1 MTDTERELTRAPSAA
16 APTERPG
23 MSEYLL
29 AMSHEIKA
37 PLNAVIGMSGLL
49 LDDELTP
56 KQRQYVKSVNA
67 AGESLA
73 TILNDVLDL
82 ARVSANRLVVEPIP
96 FDLKSMIEE
105 TANVL
110 TPRANERGLV
120 LRVDWRPELP
130 RHVVGDPGRTRQ
142 VLGNLVGHAVNATSQ
157 GEVVIRVMPEGDRD
171 GVPIIRFVVEDTGIG
186 ISAERL
192 SRVFRDYVPV
202 DASPYRSFGVTG
214 LGLRLSAE
222 LVGLMGGE
230 IGADSEPGRG
240 SRFWFLLPMHAAEPQ
255 SLTGAGTAPATRAG
269 RVLIIE
275 ADPSSRSR
283 LAQQF
288 ESVGWSAEFLEDL
301 EQLLDELR
309 EASAVGDPY
318 QACVFSHY
326 AVRPLHV
333 DLAMR
338 IKADPRLA
346 SLALVM
352 ITAVGSPGDAKK
364 LWHAGFAA
372 YLRKPVPSEEITET
386 LAALGRV
393 GQDGRGNSLITRHSL
408 AESRNA
414 QSFAVE
420 GIDAMLATLTPPEEQ
435 VDDDA
440 TDGTDAAEPAA
451 QAAEPA
457 DAPLTAWLDSMPLGG
472 PTSVTPEAP
481 AVPSLQLTPPPAEP
495 VESTAAAEPAPE
507 PTAPSADEPS
517 VQTNL
522 EFTPPAQPAFTIAA
536 PVVAPAIAPVAEPVA
551 PSTPA
556 PTFNQLIAP
565 VIPPAISFAAVA
577 PIAPPSIS
585 EPVVPAAAEA
595 ETESRADVAPAAVA
609 QPDQTLDEAGV
620 GAEVSAELAPP
631 SGESESAST
640 EVEPTVLDIVP
651 PVVAP
656 VADEA
661 EPATLALD
669 LVAPAEP
676 TPPAIAF
683 DVAAPVET
691 TPPAIALDVTT
702 PAALSLDLTPP
713 EAAPAALTLDL
724 APAEAQPAAPPL
736 DLAAPADA
744 PAPEA
749 TPAVFMIDLVETPA
763 PAPAAAPEMVTME
776 QVSEANQPII
786 ELADLAPDVVPA
798 GADLT
803 AREDSVV
810 TAVEGLAKASWEEAA
825 PVPAMD
831 GLLVTDLAN
840 DGAPAADGIV
850 EAVDVAPPGVDVTRP
865 ADAPIAIDLVDVVL
879 PGEDIGIKAEAAV
892 APEPFLITAAEVVA
906 PSIGS
911 DRVETIAT
919 VDDHEP
925 LALMSAHDEPGPVAA
940 PVAVEPATDLA
951 VVDIMLLDQ
960 LAQGAGFFPNYLV
973 GSFLREAPARI
984 AEIATAATRGDA
996 TRVAEAAAGLRRAS
1010 TSVGAARLEDLA
1022 TRMERETGAGR
1033 GEQAAGYLGA
1043 IEHCFLEVRQALESA
1058 SPRGL
1063 PADPPAVGANF
1074 LDQLSPEREGP
1085 ARLLALKLVDSFTAE
1100 APNRVADIRGAVG
1113 AGDAESAQRLAQ
1125 TFKGMCGLI
1134 GAETLAKL
1142 GALVEADARLKRV
1155 ALAERYLEHLENE
1168 LVRVQTTLAKVRG

>member
-440 TDGTDAAEPAA
+440 TDGTDATEP
-451 QAAEPA
+451 AAEPA

-595 ETESRADVAPAAVA
+595 EPESRADVAPAAETEARADVA
-609 QPDQTLDEAGV
+609 PAEPEARADVAPAEPELSLVAEAPAAVVQPDQALDEAGV

-656 VADEA
+656 VADEG

-669 LVAPAEP
+669 LVAPAEA
-676 TPPAIAF
+676 TPPAIAL
-683 DVAAPVET
+683 DVAAPVEA

-702 PAALSLDLTPP
+702 PAALSLDLTPAG
-713 EAAPAALTLDL
+713 AAPAALTLDL
-724 APAEAQPAAPPL
+724 AAPAEP
-736 DLAAPADA
+736 
-744 PAPEA
+744 
-749 TPAVFMIDLVETPA
+749 

-776 QVSEANQPII
+776 QVSEANQPVI
-786 ELADLAPDVVPA
+786 ELAELAPDVVPA

-840 DGAPAADGIV
+840 DGAPTDDGIV

-925 LALMSAHDEPGPVAA
+925 LALMSAHDEPAPVAA

>member
-1 MTDTERELTRAPSAA
+1 
-16 APTERPG
+16 
-23 MSEYLL
+23 
-29 AMSHEIKA
+29 
-37 PLNAVIGMSGLL
+37 
-49 LDDELTP
+49 
-56 KQRQYVKSVNA
+56 
-67 AGESLA
+67 
-73 TILNDVLDL
+73 
-82 ARVSANRLVVEPIP
+82 
-96 FDLKSMIEE
+96 
-105 TANVL
+105 
-110 TPRANERGLV
+110 
-120 LRVDWRPELP
+120 
-130 RHVVGDPGRTRQ
+130 
-142 VLGNLVGHAVNATSQ
+142 
-157 GEVVIRVMPEGDRD
+157 
-171 GVPIIRFVVEDTGIG
+171 
-186 ISAERL
+186 
-192 SRVFRDYVPV
+192 
-202 DASPYRSFGVTG
+202 
-214 LGLRLSAE
+214 
-222 LVGLMGGE
+222 
-230 IGADSEPGRG
+230 
-240 SRFWFLLPMHAAEPQ
+240 
-255 SLTGAGTAPATRAG
+255 
-269 RVLIIE
+269 
-275 ADPSSRSR
+275 
-283 LAQQF
+283 
-288 ESVGWSAEFLEDL
+288 
-301 EQLLDELR
+301 
-309 EASAVGDPY
+309 
-318 QACVFSHY
+318 
-326 AVRPLHV
+326 
-333 DLAMR
+333 
-338 IKADPRLA
+338 
-346 SLALVM
+346 
-352 ITAVGSPGDAKK
+352 
-364 LWHAGFAA
+364 
-372 YLRKPVPSEEITET
+372 
-386 LAALGRV
+386 
-393 GQDGRGNSLITRHSL
+393 
-408 AESRNA
+408 
-414 QSFAVE
+414 
-420 GIDAMLATLTPPEEQ
+420 
-435 VDDDA
+435 
-440 TDGTDAAEPAA
+440 
-451 QAAEPA
+451 
-457 DAPLTAWLDSMPLGG
+457 
-472 PTSVTPEAP
+472 
-481 AVPSLQLTPPPAEP
+481 
-495 VESTAAAEPAPE
+495 
-507 PTAPSADEPS
+507 
-517 VQTNL
+517 
-522 EFTPPAQPAFTIAA
+522 
-536 PVVAPAIAPVAEPVA
+536 
-551 PSTPA
+551 
-556 PTFNQLIAP
+556 FNQLIAP

-595 ETESRADVAPAAVA
+595 ETESRADVAPTAETEARADVASAEPEAPADITPAEPELSLATEAPVAVV
-609 QPDQTLDEAGV
+609 QPDQALDEAGV

-676 TPPAIAF
+676 TPPAIAL
-683 DVAAPVET
+683 DVAAPVEA

-702 PAALSLDLTPP
+702 PAALTLDPTPA

-724 APAEAQPAAPPL
+724 APAEAQPAAPAL
-736 DLAAPADA
+736 DLAAPAEA

-776 QVSEANQPII
+776 QVSEANQPVI
-786 ELADLAPDVVPA
+786 ELAELAPDVVPA

-840 DGAPAADGIV
+840 DGAPTADGIV

-925 LALMSAHDEPGPVAA
+925 LALMSAHDEPAPVAA

-1022 TRMERETGAGR
+1022 ARMERETGAGR